1 MGQNLPR
8 VSKNP
13 DQMVEDDDYRRPRFE
28 MEPSRRSVFP
38 AVKIRVLT
46 QELFNKVQVSVELP
60 SNQLAFSFLCI

>member
-13 DQMVEDDDYRRPRFE
+13 DQMVEDDDYGRPRFE

-38 AVKIRVLT
+38 AVRIRVLT
-46 QELFNKVQVSVELP
+46 QELSNKVQVKAELP
-60 SNQLAFSFLCI
+60 SKQLALSFLGI